1 MVKQYTCTGNAS
13 GLKLP
18 TTDSCWEIVLL
29 ANKWWSTGNKPS
41 LQTLTKYRNIFF
53 KLDMY
58 RVWYSSP
65 VDSMYRCVPKFF

>member
-41 LQTLTKYRNIFF
+41 LQTLTK
-53 KLDMY
+53 
-58 RVWYSSP
+58 
-65 VDSMYRCVPKFF
+65 